1 MKSIAY
7 FLLCAGL
14 ALSAACA
21 RTSTQERPLEGLE
34 AEIES
39 IAAEYPGQIGVAL
52 ITDGGDTLTAG
63 NDDAYPLMSVVKL
76 HQAIALSRKLGSEGG
91 SLDSTVTI
99 PRAQLNPDTWS
110 PMLADYPAA
119 DSIVISLRRLLDYAL
134 TLSDNNASDYLFAH
148 LQSPAQTDSAI
159 AAIIPREGFGI
170 AVAEAQMFAD
180 HSLAAR
186 NHTSPLSAAM
196 LMNRLFTDSLSAEDP
211 WLRATLG
218 HCTTGVDRIAAPLD
232 SIAGVS
238 IAHKT
243 GSGYSSGG
251 ILAAHNDLAFI
262 TLPDGRT
269 YTLAVFVR
277 DLRGTESDASAA
289 ISRISSAVYSAITAE

>member
-63 NDDAYPLMSVVKL
+63 NNDAYPLMSVVKL

-91 SLDSTVTI
+91 SLDSTVII

-110 PMLADYPAA
+110 PMLADYPA
-119 DSIVISLRRLLDYAL
+119 DSIAISLRRLLDYAL

-148 LQSPAQTDSAI
+148 LQSPAETDSAI

-170 AVAEAQMFAD
+170 AVSEAQMFAD

-196 LMNRLFTDSLSAEDP
+196 LMNRLFTDSLSTEDP
-211 WLRATLG
+211 WLRSTLG
-218 HCTTGVDRIAAPLD
+218 RCTTGVDRISAPLD

-277 DLRGTESDASAA
+277 DLRGTEPTASAA
-289 ISRISSAVYSAITAE
+289 ISRISSAVYSALNKQ

>member
-52 ITDGGDTLTAG
+52 ISDGGDTLTAG

-91 SLDSTVTI
+91 SLDSTVII

-110 PMLADYPAA
+110 PMLADFTG
-119 DSIVISLRRLLDYAL
+119 DSIAISLRRLLDYAL

-148 LQSPAQTDSAI
+148 LQSPAETDSAI

-196 LMNRLFTDSLSAEDP
+196 LINRLFTDSLSTEDP
-211 WLRATLG
+211 WLRSTLG
-218 HCTTGVDRIAAPLD
+218 RCTTGVDRIAAPLD

-277 DLRGTESDASAA
+277 DLRGTETDASAA
-289 ISRISSAVYSAITAE
+289 ISRISSAVYAAMNKQ

>member
-1 MKSIAY
+1 MKYIVYS
-7 FLLCAGL
+7 LLCAGL

-52 ITDGGDTLTAG
+52 ITDTGDTVAVG

-99 PRAQLNPDTWS
+99 PRAELNPDTWS
-110 PMLADYPAA
+110 PMIADYTA
-119 DSIVISLRRLLDYAL
+119 DSIDISLRRLLDYTL

-170 AVAEAQMFAD
+170 AVSEAQMFAD
-180 HSLAAR
+180 HSLAAS

-196 LMNRLFTDSLSAEDP
+196 LMNRLFTDSLSNEDP
-211 WLRATLG
+211 WLRSTLG
-218 HCTTGVDRIAAPLD
+218 RCATGVDRISAPLD
-232 SIAGVS
+232 SIPGVS

-243 GSGYSSGG
+243 GSGYSSGD

-289 ISRISSAVYSAITAE
+289 ISRFSSAVYSAITAE

>member
-63 NDDAYPLMSVVKL
+63 NNDAYPLMSVVKL

-91 SLDSTVTI
+91 SLDSTVII

-110 PMLADYPAA
+110 PMLADYPA
-119 DSIVISLRRLLDYAL
+119 DSIAISLRRLLDYAL

-196 LMNRLFTDSLSAEDP
+196 LMNRLFTDSLSTEDL
-211 WLRATLG
+211 WLRSTLG
-218 HCTTGVDRIAAPLD
+218 RCATGVDRIAAPLD
-232 SIAGVS
+232 SIPGVS

-277 DLRGTESDASAA
+277 DLRGTETDASAA
-289 ISRISSAVYSAITAE
+289 ISRISSAVYSAMNKQ

>member
-63 NDDAYPLMSVVKL
+63 NNDAYPLMSVVKL

-91 SLDSTVTI
+91 SLDSTVII

-110 PMLADYPAA
+110 PMLADYPA
-119 DSIVISLRRLLDYAL
+119 DSIAISLRRLLDYAL

-170 AVAEAQMFAD
+170 AVSEAQMFAD

-196 LMNRLFTDSLSAEDP
+196 LMNRLFTDSLSTEDP
-211 WLRATLG
+211 WLRSTLG
-218 HCTTGVDRIAAPLD
+218 RCATGVDRISAPLD

-277 DLRGTESDASAA
+277 DLRGTETDASAA
-289 ISRISSAVYSAITAE
+289 ISRISSAVYAAMNKQ